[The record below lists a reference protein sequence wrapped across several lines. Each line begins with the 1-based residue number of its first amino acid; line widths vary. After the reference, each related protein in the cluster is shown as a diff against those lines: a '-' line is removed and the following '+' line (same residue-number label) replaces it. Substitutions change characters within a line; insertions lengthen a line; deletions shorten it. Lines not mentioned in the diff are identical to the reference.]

1 MLAPAGSEP
10 DSTVTVPAGPEGP
23 LQGAG
28 WRQGVWHWMSE
39 LLVGQAASR
48 PGRPQRCAL
57 PAGRPARAGI
67 QRRTSCWAHPAREMP
82 SAWERP
88 ATGVLFR
95 VPGGCGPAGLGNARR
110 PTASAAASRACG
122 VSNRFLRRRRSLAV
136 CRWSSQA
143 TNGPS
148 GRESPSR
155 RPSTTS
161 VQPGAGR
168 AGRLDQAGA
177 LQLLLPS
184 WARHAS
190 RRPGSTQSMMA
201 SVRKLM
207 AKIRIVRAGRGV
219 IDAAPSALPGR
230 LGSVIVV

>member
-1 MLAPAGSEP
+1 MLAPAWSEP

-23 LQGAG
+23 PARGRLAAGRLALDERAAG
-28 WRQGVWHWMSE
+28 WTGGQPTRSATAVRFACRPACPSGHAAANV
-39 LLVGQAASR
+39 LLGPSSSRDALRLGAASYR
-48 PGRPQRCAL
+48 GAVS
-57 PAGRPARAGI
+57 G
-67 QRRTSCWAHPAREMP
+67 
-82 SAWERP
+82 
-88 ATGVLFR
+88 
-95 VPGGCGPAGLGNARR
+95 PGGCGPAGLGNARR